1 VSAIN
6 VVGDSVRAATPWL
19 RQVGANAQATLATLF
34 RTPRRALFW
43 PSAGQL
49 TLFVVG
55 AAVAVLA
62 VMVQI
67 DGWSLAQVQK
77 LPGGLVEA
85 FNRFTDL
92 GKGGFFLWP
101 IGLALIALAMLD
113 TPALPRT
120 SRLVLAAW
128 TVRLGFVFTAIAL
141 PGLFT
146 TIIKR
151 LIGRA
156 RPFVGGTDTFA
167 YLPFGWRVEY
177 ASLPSGH
184 ATTAF
189 AALVAIGSIFP
200 QARALMWIYAVLIAL
215 SRIVVT
221 AHHPS
226 DVVAGAI
233 VGAAGAWLVQQW
245 FAARGLSFAVTA
257 NGAVRPMP
265 GPNLKRIIKALARRL
280 HAA

>member
-1 VSAIN
+1 VSA
-6 VVGDSVRAATPWL
+6 VGSAGDSIRAATPWL
-19 RQVGANAQATLATLF
+19 RQVRTNAQATLATLV
-34 RTPRRALFW
+34 RPPRRELLW
-43 PSAGQL
+43 PSVAQL

-55 AAVAVLA
+55 GTVLVLA

-67 DGWSLAQVQK
+67 DGWSLAHVRK
-77 LPGGLVEA
+77 LPTGLVEA

-92 GKGGFFLWP
+92 GKGGVFLWP
-101 IGLALIALAMLD
+101 IGLVLIALALLD
-113 TPALPRT
+113 TPAMPRRA
-120 SRLVLAAW
+120 RLMLAAW
-128 TVRLGFVFTAIAL
+128 SVRLGFIFTAIAV
-141 PGLFT
+141 PSLFA

-151 LIGRA
+151 IIGRA
-156 RPFVGGTDTFA
+156 RPFVGGNDPFLYA
-167 YLPFGWRVEY
+167 PFGWRVDY

-215 SRIVVT
+215 SRVVVT

-226 DVVAGAI
+226 DVVAAAV
-233 VGAAGAWLVQQW
+233 VGVVGAWLVRQW
-245 FAARGLSFAVTA
+245 FAARGLGFAVTA
-257 NGAVRPMP
+257 NGAIEPMP
-265 GPNLKRIIKALARRL
+265 GPGLPRIIKALARRL